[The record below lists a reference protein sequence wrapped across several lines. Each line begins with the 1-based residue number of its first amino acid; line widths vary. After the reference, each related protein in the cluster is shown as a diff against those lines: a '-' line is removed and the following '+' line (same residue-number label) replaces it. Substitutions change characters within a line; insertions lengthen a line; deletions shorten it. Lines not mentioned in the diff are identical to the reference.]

1 MKDYY
6 HILELEFPSTQKEI
20 KSAYRRLSMEYHPDR
35 GGSEELMK
43 ELNEAYLVLGDP
55 VNKANYDRKYKAA
68 FCRKESSYSSA
79 RASETQSKRASEP
92 EPEKEPEP
100 EAHAEEKP
108 SKVNL
113 RETLKR
119 WMAGVPRW
127 AYVAASIALVVTLMG
142 FKAVESIENISL
154 RATSERTMAQTEEG
168 MLEGLYTVRSIGGD
182 GVTYSTA
189 ELQMVGHNGCIITV
203 LSDYEP
209 LELQGTISGGSRLNC
224 DLLGEGLVSYKPST
238 GTIVI
243 RFDNTDIDKICEF
256 SK

>member
-1 MKDYY
+1 
-6 HILELEFPSTQKEI
+6 
-20 KSAYRRLSMEYHPDR
+20 MEYHPDR

-43 ELNEAYLVLGDP
+43 ELNEAYSVLGDP
-55 VNKANYDRKYKAA
+55 IKKAAYDRDYGAA

-79 RASETQSKRASEP
+79 RTSETQSKRASEP
-92 EPEKEPEP
+92 EPEKKPEP

-119 WMAGVPRW
+119 WMAGIPRW
-127 AYVAASIALVVTLMG
+127 AYVAASIALVVMLMG
-142 FKAVESIENISL
+142 YKAVESIENISL
-154 RATSERTMAQTEEG
+154 RATSERMMEETEEG
-168 MLEGLYTVRSIGGD
+168 MLEGLYAVRSIGGD

-189 ELQMVGHNGCIITV
+189 ELQRFGRDSCVITV

-209 LELQGTISGGSRLNC
+209 LLLRGTISGGSRLNC

-243 RFDNTDIDKICEF
+243 RFDNTDTDKICEF

>member
-6 HILELEFPSTQKEI
+6 RILELRFPASPEAIKE
-20 KSAYRRLSMEYHPDR
+20 SYRRLSKQYHPDR

-43 ELNEAYLVLGDP
+43 ELNEAYSVLGDP
-55 VNKANYDRKYKAA
+55 VKKAAYDRDYEAA
-68 FCRKESSYSSA
+68 FCRKESTYSSA
-79 RASETQSKRASEP
+79 RASEAQSKRASEP
-92 EPEKEPEP
+92 EPEKGSEV
-100 EAHAEEKP
+100 HAEEEPRKEP
-108 SKVNL
+108 L
-113 RETLKR
+113 REKVKR

-154 RATSERTMAQTEEG
+154 RATSERTMGQSEEG
-168 MLEGLYTVRSIGGD
+168 MLEGLYTVRSTGED

-189 ELQMVGHNGCIITV
+189 ELQMVGRDGCVITV

-209 LELQGTISGGSRLNC
+209 LLLRGTISGGSRLNC

-243 RFDNTDIDKICEF
+243 RFDNTYIDKICEF

>member
-6 HILELEFPSTQKEI
+6 CILELRFPASEEAIKE
-20 KSAYRRLSMEYHPDR
+20 SYRRLSKQYHPDR

-43 ELNEAYLVLGDP
+43 ELNEAYSVLDDP
-55 VNKANYDRKYKAA
+55 VKKAAYDRDYEAA

-79 RASETQSKRASEP
+79 
-92 EPEKEPEP
+92 
-100 EAHAEEKP
+100 
-108 SKVNL
+108 
-113 RETLKR
+113 
-119 WMAGVPRW
+119 W

-154 RATSERTMAQTEEG
+154 RATSERMMTETEEG

-209 LELQGTISGGSRLNC
+209 LELRGTISGGSRLNC

-238 GTIVI
+238 GAIVI
-243 RFDNTDIDKICEF
+243 RFDNTEIDKICEF
-256 SK
+256 LK